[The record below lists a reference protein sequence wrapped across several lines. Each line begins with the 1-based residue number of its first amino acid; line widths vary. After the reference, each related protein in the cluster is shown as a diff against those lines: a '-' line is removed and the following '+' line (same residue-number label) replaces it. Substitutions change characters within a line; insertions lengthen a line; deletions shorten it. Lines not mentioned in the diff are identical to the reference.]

1 MFVCNQEQSISS
13 PKISVGASKNIQKE
27 FVLWSF
33 TLMTCLIAQLP
44 SGLYN
49 IEHQI
54 SLNRRVFCLFRGRLV
69 LDNKEAPTYLLFDH
83 LTKCPNELLGLS
95 FPQWKTARCLSF
107 FDELTRLGLSHWL
120 HCNALDHGWL
130 KTPAPPVGRALPE
143 DPGQAAS
150 RESWLSVGLLLDY
163 QGVSGVKSSKLD
175 HCSKKKCVWG
185 NHHNPQCLAMSER
198 RILPITNSGH
208 EEFNFFLGLLHFYD
222 RQLESIYCKCIMLTT
237 RQPGSYCRG
246 WGGS

>member
-1 MFVCNQEQSISS
+1 MHR
-13 PKISVGASKNIQKE
+13 KTSKKNLFFE
-27 FVLWSF
+27 VLLWWHAWSHNCLQDFIILNTRYLWTRRIFSLF
-33 TLMTCLIAQLP
+33 TKD
-44 SGLYN
+44 
-49 IEHQI
+49 
-54 SLNRRVFCLFRGRLV
+54 FRGRHA

-83 LTKCPNELLGLS
+83 LTKCPNKLLGLS

-208 EEFNFFLGLLHFYD
+208 EEFNFFLVF
-222 RQLESIYCKCIMLTT
+222 CISMTDSWSL
-237 RQPGSYCRG
+237 YIANA
-246 WGGS
+246 